1 MLATKLP
8 KEGCPVPPT
17 RGLELPVPSILVIP
31 EHDWRLLAA
40 RLVPKNLHPISTH
53 TALDGELTPFLWL
66 LGWLCFQVG
75 ESALR
80 PFMSQGPHSRCSPPG
95 ALVLPH
101 HRAGETT
108 PPIRTALAS
117 PTKPPPPISVPDPDL
132 FQTPQPHR
140 HAGPRAPGSLT
151 PGLKRGPCAQ

>member
-1 MLATKLP
+1 MLAAKLP
-8 KEGCPVPPT
+8 KEGCPIPPT

-117 PTKPPPPISVPDPDL
+117 PTKPTADLCSRPRFVSDPPA
-132 FQTPQPHR
+132 TP
-140 HAGPRAPGSLT
+140 PRRTTCSREPYTRA
-151 PGLKRGPCAQ
+151 